1 MNKHGW
7 EAPIDYAHALQ
18 LYVQNGNTK
27 LKNAIDLEIE
37 KIKRLSGVQA
47 AYHRGYI
54 INAPKDHQKIR
65 VHFCLMSTITEKSR
79 QGLWLM
85 GTLQMNQMNLFTQE
99 LLH

>member
-37 KIKRLSGVQA
+37 KIKDCQVSKL
-47 AYHRGYI
+47 H
-54 INAPKDHQKIR
+54 
-65 VHFCLMSTITEKSR
+65 ITGARS
-79 QGLWLM
+79 
-85 GTLQMNQMNLFTQE
+85 
-99 LLH
+99 